1 MLCLT
6 GKKSLFF
13 LHLSKF
19 KKPTQCGVYEDYFIR
34 SKSFTYEWSVR
45 QKRQDTGTTK
55 LYLALNIINKVFK
68 YIKI

>member
-34 SKSFTYEWSVR
+34 SKSFTYEQR
-45 QKRQDTGTTK
+45 RETGAIK
-55 LYLALNIINKVFK
+55 LYIALNIINKVFK